1 MILKRISKWK
11 KMEEMSQEEKRK
23 IERREE
29 NIKMVQA
36 IVRGISSIFTRQRKI
51 DDVCLR
57 NCLFVDKLSCIL
69 DIAMVALQSQVDEE
83 WPEDLK
89 LQIHRLSNQINED
102 LENLM
107 TWVRAP
113 TFSPDNAF
121 GQSIVQNSSF
131 YANAVKNDN

>member
-1 MILKRISKWK
+1 MKISKS
-11 KMEEMSQEEKRK
+11 KMEEVKPEEKWQR
-23 IERREE
+23 ERREE
-29 NIKMVQA
+29 NIKIAQA
-36 IVRGISSIFTRQRKI
+36 IVKGIGSVFKRQRKI

-57 NCLFVDKLSCIL
+57 NCLFVDKLSYIL
-69 DIAMVALQSQVDEE
+69 DIAMATLQSQVDDQ

-89 LQIHRLSNQINED
+89 LQIHTLSNEINQD

-121 GQSIVQNSSF
+121 GQSLVQNSTF

>member
-1 MILKRISKWK
+1 MKHF
-11 KMEEMSQEEKRK
+11 KMEMEEESQEEKWQR
-23 IERREE
+23 ERREE
-29 NIKMVQA
+29 NIKIAQA
-36 IVRGISSIFTRQRKI
+36 IVKGIGSVFKRQRKI

-69 DIAMVALQSQVDEE
+69 DIAMATLQSQVDDH

-89 LQIHRLSNQINED
+89 LQIHTLSNEINQD

-121 GQSIVQNSSF
+121 GQSLVQNSTF
-131 YANAVKNDN
+131 YANAVKNDF

>member
-1 MILKRISKWK
+1 MKHFKM
-11 KMEEMSQEEKRK
+11 KMEEETGEERRQR
-23 IERREE
+23 ERREE
-29 NIKMVQA
+29 NIKIAEA
-36 IVRGISSIFTRQRKI
+36 IVRGISSVFKRQRKI

-69 DIAMVALQSQVDEE
+69 DIAMATLQSQVDDQ

-89 LQIHRLSNQINED
+89 LQIHTLSNEINQD

-121 GQSIVQNSSF
+121 GQSLIQNSTF
-131 YANAVKNDN
+131 YANAVKNDI

>member
-1 MILKRISKWK
+1 MKISKS
-11 KMEEMSQEEKRK
+11 KMEEVKPEEKWQR
-23 IERREE
+23 ERREE
-29 NIKMVQA
+29 NIKIAQA
-36 IVRGISSIFTRQRKI
+36 IVKGIGSVFKRQRKI

-69 DIAMVALQSQVDEE
+69 DIAMATLQSQVDDQ

-89 LQIHRLSNQINED
+89 LQIHTLSNEINQD

-121 GQSIVQNSSF
+121 GQSLVQNSTF

>member
-1 MILKRISKWK
+1 MFHF
-11 KMEEMSQEEKRK
+11 KMEMEEETGEERRQR
-23 IERREE
+23 ERREE
-29 NIKMVQA
+29 NIKIAEA
-36 IVRGISSIFTRQRKI
+36 IVRGIGSVFKRQRKI

-69 DIAMVALQSQVDEE
+69 DIAMATLQSQVDDQ

-89 LQIHRLSNQINED
+89 LQIHTLSNEINQD

-121 GQSIVQNSSF
+121 GQSLVQNSPF

>member
-1 MILKRISKWK
+1 MKHF
-11 KMEEMSQEEKRK
+11 KMEMEEETGEERRHR
-23 IERREE
+23 ERREE
-29 NIKMVQA
+29 NIKIAEA
-36 IVRGISSIFTRQRKI
+36 IVRGIASMFKRQRKI

-69 DIAMVALQSQVDEE
+69 DIAMATLQSQVDDQ

-89 LQIHRLSNQINED
+89 LQIHTLSNEINQD

-121 GQSIVQNSSF
+121 GQSLVQNSTF

>member
-1 MILKRISKWK
+1 MKHFKM
-11 KMEEMSQEEKRK
+11 KMEEETGEERRQR
-23 IERREE
+23 ERREE
-29 NIKMVQA
+29 NIKIAEA
-36 IVRGISSIFTRQRKI
+36 IVRGISSVFKRQRKI

-69 DIAMVALQSQVDEE
+69 DIAMATLQSQVDDE

-89 LQIHRLSNQINED
+89 LQIHTLSNEINQD

-113 TFSPDNAF
+113 TFSPDNVF
-121 GQSIVQNSSF
+121 GQSLVQNSTF
-131 YANAVKNDN
+131 YANAVKNDI